1 MLQGLYCSNNQLT
14 QLDNLNLPMLRELVC
29 SNNQLT
35 QLVLQNTINIQ
46 IITYND
52 NLIEFIAPNLR
63 RAINRKQN
71 IYKDSQNVHNHTI
84 QECICESIHNIISVK
99 PTINNLHEYIINA
112 NLNNQSKQLL
122 FEYMEDKTVHSTL
135 NITFEELL
143 LHTLSRIDI
152 NEHKDEIFKILDQE
166 LQDSLCKCYTGRM
179 SRLINC
185 LNGFD
190 SIVNIQIS
198 DAEQIGQI
206 ISITKESMTEYN
218 TVKHKELVY
227 KELHDRGYTDDV
239 INEWIQYIE

>member
-1 MLQGLYCSNNQLT
+1 MFRLILFFLIFLFSFSC
-14 QLDNLNLPMLRELVC
+14 
-29 SNNQLT
+29 
-35 QLVLQNTINIQ
+35 QNTK
-46 IITYND
+46 ND
-52 NLIEFIAPNLR
+52 N
-63 RAINRKQN
+63 K
-71 IYKDSQNVHNHTI
+71 
-84 QECICESIHNIISVK
+84 IS
-99 PTINNLHEYIINA
+99 
-112 NLNNQSKQLL
+112 
-122 FEYMEDKTVHSTL
+122 DL
-135 NITFEELL
+135 NIGKFDKQ
-143 LHTLSRIDI
+143 SSIKI
-152 NEHKDEIFKILDQE
+152 NKIWIKDEIFKILDQE